1 MATLI
6 FLPFDQPF
14 LVLENPL
21 AASTLS
27 TIITS
32 SQWQPPPAYLSWLHL
47 QHTRI
52 PMLQP
57 CTSQHG
63 EVVIVTPGFVREDAG
78 AARGYPFSGSL
89 TRRQREVLQ
98 GLVDGLTTQQIAARL
113 HVHPRTITW
122 HIAQL
127 KRTFG
132 TRSLAQSIARLA
144 SIFSSS
150 TDEEV

>member
-21 AASTLS
+21 TASTLS

-32 SQWQPPPAYLSWLHL
+32 GQWQPPPAYLTWLRL
-47 QHTRI
+47 QHSRI
-52 PMLQP
+52 KILQP

-63 EVVIVTPGFVREDAG
+63 EVVIITPGIVREDAG
-78 AARGYPFSGSL
+78 AARSVPFSRSL

-98 GLVDGLTTQQIAARL
+98 GLVDGLTIQQIATRL

-127 KRTFG
+127 KRSFG

-144 SIFSSS
+144 SIVSSS
-150 TDEEV
+150 TNEEI